1 MASFTKM
8 ASETVQET
16 IQQTVAAQMSGE
28 EMQALIAANTEQQV
42 QQAIAATMASDEIQ
56 AQLAAASEGAKTV
69 IALKT
74 SLDSYSSFY
83 LGL

>member
-28 EMQALIAANTEQQV
+28 EMQALIAANTEQ
-42 QQAIAATMASDEIQ
+42 
-56 AQLAAASEGAKTV
+56 
-69 IALKT
+69 
-74 SLDSYSSFY
+74 
-83 LGL
+83 